1 MRGGGGGSSCCGGS
15 SCFISIPRSRMMGV
29 RLFGYPKPYNPW
41 APSHKPQLFQLKAL
55 KQAYTVSLKLQSRR
69 ARVL

>member
-1 MRGGGGGSSCCGGS
+1 MVVAVLLVVVVLAA
-15 SCFISIPRSRMMGV
+15 SRMMGV
-29 RLFGYPKPYNPW
+29 RLFGYPKPYNLW

-55 KQAYTVSLKLQSRR
+55 KQAYTVGPKLQSRR